1 MQFSDISK
9 QVTVGNLI
17 ITYSQDDTYKGDMVG
32 FHHSIID
39 YLFEDDD
46 DGSDYLGGRGLEELC
61 RVSEKNI

>member
-9 QVTVGNLI
+9 QVTGGNLI

-32 FHHSIID
+32 FHHSMI
-39 YLFEDDD
+39 
-46 DGSDYLGGRGLEELC
+46 DYLGGRGLEELC